1 MATEDSGNLI
11 LNVDAPAIDI
21 NIPAPPEK
29 MLRWTVTVLADGD
42 DLILPLPEEMLF
54 TLDWKL
60 GDVLKWVL
68 NEDGTWTLR
77 KKEPSDSEDA

>member
-1 MATEDSGNLI
+1 METTDSGDLK
-11 LNVDAPAIDI
+11 
-21 NIPAPPEK
+21 PEK
-29 MLRWTVTVLADGD
+29 MLRWTVTVLTDGEE
-42 DLILPLPEEMLF
+42 LVLPLPEEMLF

-60 GDVLKWVL
+60 GDVLQWVL